1 MTKMTFPFSQ
11 KILQDRAKQGKQIES
26 GGTTDRYLEQFQ
38 LWELIFLFDMNDLFF
53 FVHIIIFG
61 AVTYPCTEDFDT
73 GIAIHEENEVLCDP
87 SNIN

>member
-38 LWELIFLFDMNDLFF
+38 LWELIFLFDMNYLFF
-53 FVHIIIFG
+53 LFI
-61 AVTYPCTEDFDT
+61 
-73 GIAIHEENEVLCDP
+73 L
-87 SNIN
+87 